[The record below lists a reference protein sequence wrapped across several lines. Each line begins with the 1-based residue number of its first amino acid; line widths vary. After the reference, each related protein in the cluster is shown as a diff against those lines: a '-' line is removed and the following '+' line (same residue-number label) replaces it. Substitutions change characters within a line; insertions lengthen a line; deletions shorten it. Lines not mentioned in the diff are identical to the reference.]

1 MNYDLIIPCH
11 PKDYTKLEFCLNSCL
26 EYLLPNP
33 DNIYVVTPEK
43 FQVEQIQC
51 ITDDEAIPIKKEDI
65 KYRRNNW
72 IYQQLIK
79 LFQDFT
85 KHDLY
90 LCVDSDL
97 IFNKPID
104 LFKDNKPNF
113 FISDREQ
120 EHKPYF
126 NFMYESYK
134 LKKQTSYTFIND
146 FMMFDKSICR
156 ELAPSLKP
164 FLATCNQLLSE
175 DCLLSE
181 FELYGNYVKRYHHQA
196 YNTQNT
202 KTEMF
207 GKPASQPWSKDEVL
221 QHVQHMQNID
231 CDLFTIHSWT

>member
-65 KYRRNNW
+65 KYRRKNW

-97 IFNKPID
+97 IF
-104 LFKDNKPNF
+104 L
-113 FISDREQ
+113 
-120 EHKPYF
+120 
-126 NFMYESYK
+126 
-134 LKKQTSYTFIND
+134 
-146 FMMFDKSICR
+146 
-156 ELAPSLKP
+156 
-164 FLATCNQLLSE
+164 LATEN
-175 DCLLSE
+175 
-181 FELYGNYVKRYHHQA
+181 R
-196 YNTQNT
+196 NTSHILILCMNLI
-202 KTEMF
+202 
-207 GKPASQPWSKDEVL
+207 S
-221 QHVQHMQNID
+221 
-231 CDLFTIHSWT
+231 